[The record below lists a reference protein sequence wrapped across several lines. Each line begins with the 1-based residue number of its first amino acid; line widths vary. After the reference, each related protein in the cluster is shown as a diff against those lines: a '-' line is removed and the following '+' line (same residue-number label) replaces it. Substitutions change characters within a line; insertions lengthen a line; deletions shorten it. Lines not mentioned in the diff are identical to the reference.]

1 LKLSSII
8 KIKITGLHELLMF
21 SYQSSSIDWCE
32 QNYVYSNYIVE
43 FWNTITNIFVII
55 LGFSGLYLSSTYEA
69 YNLYNDRP
77 AYRYKVYYTLLIF
90 IGVGSSIFHGTL
102 SQFGQI
108 LDEGSIL
115 AMIFFATMCE
125 SLLHAMASS
134 ALACGVILCWYYN
147 LVYTPYLLFL
157 MGTIT
162 FYLIQKKWKVVT
174 QNSNKPLAKEFYLLS
189 VLTFICAF
197 CCWIIDQ
204 ICVFSFQFHAL
215 WHILSGLSI
224 YTILLVECYA
234 LSKNSVIKY
243 YGIIPYIYH
252 PNAKKQ
258 LFRNKTKSD

>member
-1 LKLSSII
+1 
-8 KIKITGLHELLMF
+8 MF

-55 LGFSGLYLSSTYEA
+55 LGFSGLYLSSTYGA

-90 IGVGSSIFHGTL
+90 IGVGSFIFHGTL

-174 QNSNKPLAKEFYLLS
+174 QNNRI
-189 VLTFICAF
+189 TR
-197 CCWIIDQ
+197 IIN
-204 ICVFSFQFHAL
+204 VF
-215 WHILSGLSI
+215 
-224 YTILLVECYA
+224 
-234 LSKNSVIKY
+234 LSK
-243 YGIIPYIYH
+243 
-252 PNAKKQ
+252 
-258 LFRNKTKSD
+258 